1 MRTTCV
7 GTPPSSN
14 CVTVTPL
21 EWAAA
26 VVLLAPRVHPV
37 MSLPLIAVYV
47 TSSLPI
53 YTLPALSKPVVEVS
67 VRVATES
74 ECEPFK
80 VVDIIKSS

>member
-1 MRTTCV
+1 
-7 GTPPSSN
+7 
-14 CVTVTPL
+14 
-21 EWAAA
+21 
-26 VVLLAPRVHPV
+26 